1 MSRACLWNL
10 QKVIK
15 KLAQR
20 VCQFVEIALV
30 VVSMDLR
37 KKAEVGDFPN
47 YFTIS
52 FDDSLFDISCDVSD
66 VMVTND
72 I

>member
-1 MSRACLWNL
+1 M
-10 QKVIK
+10 IK

-52 FDDSLFDISCDVSD
+52 FDDSFDLSCDISD